1 MPRPP
6 DLAERV
12 ARIEEKMAT
21 RDEVD
26 ALRAEVAL
34 MRRSPWRWLG
44 GPVLVAALAVGF
56 TALVLIFAVRPG
68 MMQ

>member
-1 MPRPP
+1 MQRPP

-26 ALRAEVAL
+26 ALRALVE
-34 MRRSPWRWLG
+34 RQGTTTRWLRG
-44 GPVLVAALAVGF
+44 ILSTAVIALGF
-56 TALVLIFAVRPG
+56 LVLLLAFTG
-68 MMQ
+68 

>member
-1 MPRPP
+1 MQRPP

-26 ALRAEVAL
+26 ALRALVE
-34 MRRSPWRWLG
+34 RQDTTTRWLRG
-44 GPVLVAALAVGF
+44 ILSTAVIALGF
-56 TALVLIFAVRPG
+56 LALLLAFTG
-68 MMQ
+68 

>member
-1 MPRPP
+1 MQRPP

-26 ALRAEVAL
+26 ALRARVE
-34 MRRSPWRWLG
+34 RRDATARWLG
-44 GPVLVAALAVGF
+44 GALSTAIIVAGFLALLLVF
-56 TALVLIFAVRPG
+56 TR
-68 MMQ
+68 